1 VSGGVARTPKLLVTG
16 TESGLGAAVH
26 RALGGA
32 PFTRAS
38 RLADVEAAAPYDAI
52 IHCAFGS
59 QKLVTP
65 ATAYAYLDDNLLLTE
80 RLIAIPHR
88 KFVFISSIDIYPLP
102 RQGAK
107 EDDDDDLARLSG
119 PYPFVKQFGDALVR
133 ARCPNHLILRPT
145 SLLGPAMRPSTTLR
159 VLTEKNPRV
168 FLQPDSRFNF
178 VLHDDIAAFIAR
190 ALAESIAGVFNLA
203 STGSVRLGDM
213 AERLGLS
220 VAFGDHVY
228 DAGEVSNAK
237 IAAIEPAFRRT
248 SAETLNRFID
258 QLGDRF
264 VGKGRMQSRPSS

>member
-1 VSGGVARTPKLLVTG
+1 MARTPKLLVTG
-16 TESGLGAAVH
+16 AESGLGAAVH
-26 RALGGA
+26 LALGGT

-38 RLADVEAAAPYDAI
+38 RLADIEAEAPYDAI
-52 IHCAFGS
+52 VHCAFGA

-80 RLIAIPHR
+80 RLIGIAHR
-88 KFVFISSIDIYPLP
+88 RFVFISSIDIYPLP

-107 EDDDDDLARLSG
+107 EDDDYDLARLSG
-119 PYPFVKQFGDALVR
+119 PYAFAKLFSDALVR
-133 ARCPNHLILRPT
+133 ARCPNHLILRPA

-168 FLQPDSRFNF
+168 FLHPDSRFNF

-190 ALAESIAGVFNLA
+190 ALAEDIAGAFNVA
-203 STGSVRLGDM
+203 STGLVRLGDI
-213 AERLGLS
+213 ANRLGLAVS
-220 VAFGDHVY
+220 FGEHVY

-258 QLGDRF
+258 QLGARF
-264 VGKGRMQSRPSS
+264 VGKGRMPLPTPSS

>member
-26 RALGGA
+26 CALGGT

-38 RLADVEAAAPYDAI
+38 RLAEIDAGAPYDAI

-65 ATAYAYLDDNLLLTE
+65 ASAYAYLDDNLLLTE

-102 RQGAK
+102 RKGAT
-107 EDDDDDLARLSG
+107 EDEDYDLARLSG
-119 PYPFVKQFGDALVR
+119 PYPFTKLFSDALVR
-133 ARCPNHLILRPT
+133 KRCPDHLILRPT
-145 SLLGPAMRPSTTLR
+145 SLLGPTMRPSTTLR

-168 FLQPDSRFNF
+168 FLHPDSRFNF
-178 VLHDDIAAFIAR
+178 VLHADVAAFIAR
-190 ALAESIAGVFNLA
+190 ALAESIAGVFNVA
-203 STGSVRLGDM
+203 STGSVRLGEM
-213 AERLGLS
+213 AERLGLAPS
-220 VAFGDHVY
+220 FGEHVY

-258 QLGDRF
+258 LLGERF
-264 VGKGRMQSRPSS
+264 VGKGRL